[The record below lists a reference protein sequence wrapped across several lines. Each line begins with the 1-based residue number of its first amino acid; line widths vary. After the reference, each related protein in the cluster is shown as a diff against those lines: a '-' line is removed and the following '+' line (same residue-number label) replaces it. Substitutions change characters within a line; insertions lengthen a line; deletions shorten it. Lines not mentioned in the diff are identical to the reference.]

1 MKIVLQS
8 NAIGVGT
15 EEAFVEDIAQ
25 GSLVLLHWRNLPQN
39 IESMNARCGIVS
51 RSGFRLSPAAR
62 AMIETLVAVDRQ
74 QMAVAV

>member
-1 MKIVLQS
+1 VKVVLQS

-25 GSLVLLHWRNLPQN
+25 GSLALLHWRNLPQN

-51 RSGFRLSPAAR
+51 RTGFRLSPAAR

-74 QMAVAV
+74 QISVAV